1 MDLLTK
7 ECAMQKDTKPALVDD
22 LIDQY
27 VSVLEQ
33 CLQDE
38 DYIRDLA
45 KRGTKK
51 EQNNESAR

>member
-1 MDLLTK
+1 
-7 ECAMQKDTKPALVDD
+7 MQKDKKSTLVDE

-38 DYIRDLA
+38 EYIRDLA

-51 EQNNESAR
+51 EKPA